1 MNAEYADY
9 DGKPHVDESNHWH
22 FYSDAYRT
30 AANIGLDAAWNGPQE
45 VLCDR
50 VAALQRFFLTHD
62 RTSVYAIDGTAVS
75 SMDDLNAIKNQ
86 HTAGD
91 TVQLTVYRAGQTYEV
106 SVTLMDRNEAD

>member
-1 MNAEYADY
+1 MPNGVYVSY
-9 DGKPHVDESNHWH
+9 VFPG
-22 FYSDAYRT
+22 SDA
-30 AANIGLDAAWNGPQE
+30 ANQGLREGDIII
-45 VLCDR
+45 
-50 VAALQRFFLTHD
+50 
-62 RTSVYAIDGTAVS
+62 AIDGTAVS